1 MTKEI
6 NYILAEIS
14 ERLDPDDIV
23 DILNLSTDEVVQLL
37 YGEIVCNI
45 DRFRFL
51 VTDPTGDTDHS
62 SIAGLTIM
70 DKGVED

>member
-37 YGEIVCNI
+37 YREIVCNI
-45 DRFRFL
+45 DRFKFL
-51 VTDPTGDTDHS
+51 VTDP
-62 SIAGLTIM
+62 
-70 DKGVED
+70 VEED